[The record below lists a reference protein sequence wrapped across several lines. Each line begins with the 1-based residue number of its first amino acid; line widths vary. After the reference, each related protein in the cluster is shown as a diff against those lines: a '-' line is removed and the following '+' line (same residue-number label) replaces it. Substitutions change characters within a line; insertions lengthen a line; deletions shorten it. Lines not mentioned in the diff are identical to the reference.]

1 VLLQEG
7 SYLYNSLHDKLNRGK
22 EAQDVKKLKMAR
34 VSNFPCP
41 VNLDK
46 IPPRVHIHPSN
57 GVFIAVDGQMIYC
70 SCSECKFEEDRGVKG
85 GSLTLVKGTEGGK
98 YCWATI
104 TEESY
109 KTLLSSA
116 CVTGEQSPVPVTCVS
131 GLIRLLELALFKNK
145 TAL

>member
-1 VLLQEG
+1 MLLQEG
-7 SYLYNSLHDKLNRGK
+7 SYLYNSLHDKLNRGR
-22 EAQDVKKLKMAR
+22 EAQDVKVLKMAR
-34 VSNFPCP
+34 LSNFPCP

-46 IPPRVHIHPSN
+46 TPPRIHIHPSN
-57 GVFIAVDGQMIYC
+57 GVFIAVDDQTIYC

-98 YCWATI
+98 YGWATI

-116 CVTGEQSPVPVTCVS
+116 SVTGEQSTVPVTCVCVN
-131 GLIRLLELALFKNK
+131 IRVLELALFKNK
-145 TAL
+145 NIL